1 MRMVHAGSELL
12 VVAVV
17 VAAMV
22 TLLIVTGHGSE
33 APLVVGAVSV
43 VLGPF
48 MGKST
53 KGRGIRQVPG
63 RADDLMASRRSG
75 RGRDDR

>member
-1 MRMVHAGSELL
+1 MRMVHPGSGLL
-12 VVAVV
+12 VVAVA

-33 APLVVGAVSV
+33 APLVVGSVSM

-48 MGKST
+48 IGNSPR
-53 KGRGIRQVPG
+53 GRGKRHICSQ
-63 RADDLMASRRSG
+63 DNDQEASHRRG